1 MPVIVSSE
9 VFKSAHLNREYNS
22 LPFSILLGKTITK
35 IFQDQEKDPYDILF
49 VTSDGEKF
57 ILTHVQDCSENIFL
71 EDICGD
77 LEDILDSPIIQADEE
92 INDTLPCE
100 DGYYDS
106 YTWTFYKLAT
116 IKGSVTLRWYST
128 SNGYYS
134 EEVELFRVTNPND

>member
-1 MPVIVSSE
+1 MPVIISSE
-9 VFKSAHLNREYNS
+9 VFESALINREHKS

-57 ILTHVQDCSENIFL
+57 ILTHVQDCCEAVYL

-77 LEDILDSPIIQADEE
+77 LEDLLDSPIILAEKE
-92 INDTLPCE
+92 TNNTLPSK
-100 DGYYDS
+100 DKYDES